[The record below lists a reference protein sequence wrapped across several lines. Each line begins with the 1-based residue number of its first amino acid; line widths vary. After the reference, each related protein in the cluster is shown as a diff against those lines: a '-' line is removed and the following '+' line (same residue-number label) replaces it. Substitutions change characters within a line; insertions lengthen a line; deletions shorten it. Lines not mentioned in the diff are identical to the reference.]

1 MFSLRLPNSPSASS
15 KLSAA
20 LVCFALFA
28 SSCSALSQTSAGN
41 TQPPL
46 TNPGSGGDPATTTLP
61 VEDPAA
67 DPTTTAPPADDTTT
81 TTAVPTQD
89 PAVAQILAG
98 YTTWTDPG
106 LHVTDNRSL
115 QTDQWFDEGGE
126 AGREKVSCA
135 PSQLP
140 TVVREMDEFPA
151 FGFSGDDVLP
161 GLIVDGSAATTGNIR
176 ALPLNRSPFTLRSSL
191 ASANPTVVVDD
202 PNSGTIAEAV
212 ATLKRDADP
221 RLGSIDVTQS
231 DIKYDSEETHSF
243 EHSSLEVGVSMRY
256 RNRLVSAGLDADY
269 SQQKSVE
276 RHTITVQMVQ
286 RQLTLSM
293 VDDSVSNPGQ
303 YFGVDVTG
311 PQVDALI
318 ASGAIGSENPP
329 MVINRVAYGRMM
341 YFTMSSTNVSSSQ
354 ELRAAVDAV
363 KGKYEGSA
371 TVDAAHLETINSSEI
386 SMVAYGGDQ
395 NLALAAIRTG
405 DLSQFFGS
413 ANPTTAAPLAFTFN
427 TLNGGVV
434 QLKESADIQ
443 ALTCQRTPAPY
454 EFAMKIDSV
463 QGKLK
468 IFVNN
473 AEVMAVEDNNPVIGK
488 KKDGSATLDGSK
500 LNKLLKNGSNE
511 IRLRYTN
518 LGCDNRFRVRV
529 FDGPNLPSS
538 LSNPIESFSH
548 PDWNECIGKGDMTLK
563 FTINTG
569 DRTVNEI

>member
-1 MFSLRLPNSPSASS
+1 MRPFKTFLLLICIA
-15 KLSAA
+15 
-20 LVCFALFA
+20 VIA
-28 SSCSALSQTSAGN
+28 SSCAGY
-41 TQPPL
+41 TIAGPTATTDPADQ
-46 TNPGSGGDPATTTLP
+46 PGSGQDPTATTQ
-61 VEDPAA
+61 PA
-67 DPTTTAPPADDTTT
+67 DQPSTSTTASVPADSTTT
-81 TTAVPTQD
+81 TTAPPTQD
-89 PAVAQILAG
+89 PAVAQILSA

-106 LHVTDNRSL
+106 LHVTDNRAL
-115 QTDQWFDEGGE
+115 QTDDWFENEGE
-126 AGREKVSCA
+126 SGREKVMCA

-176 ALPLNRSPFTLRSSL
+176 ALPLDRAPFTLRSSL
-191 ASANPTVVVDD
+191 ASANPTVVVEN

-269 SQQKSVE
+269 SQQQSVE

-293 VDDSVSNPGQ
+293 VDDSVSNPGH
-303 YFGVDVTG
+303 YFDIGVTG
-311 PQVDALI
+311 PEVDALI

-329 MVINRVAYGRMM
+329 MVIDRVAYGRMM
-341 YFTMSSTNVSSSQ
+341 YFTMSSTSVRSAS
-354 ELRAAVDAV
+354 ELKAAVDAV

-371 TVDAAHLETINSSEI
+371 TVETEHLETINSSEI

-405 DLSQFFGS
+405 DLSQFFGP

-434 QLKESADIQ
+434 QLKESADIK

-468 IFVNN
+468 VFVNN
-473 AEVMAVEDNNPVIGK
+473 AEVLVVTDDNPAIGK
-488 KKDGSATLDGSK
+488 KRDGSATLDGTK

-529 FDGPNLPSS
+529 FDGPTLPRS

-563 FTINTG
+563 FTINTA
-569 DRTVNEI
+569 DRSVTEI

>member
-1 MFSLRLPNSPSASS
+1 MRPLLSLNSSPA

-46 TNPGSGGDPATTTLP
+46 TNPGWGGDP
-61 VEDPAA
+61 VEDPTLN
-67 DPTTTAPPADDTTT
+67 PTTTVSPVDDTSS
-81 TTAVPTQD
+81 TTATTPVAPTQD

-106 LHVTDNRSL
+106 LHVTDSRSL

-269 SQQKSVE
+269 SQQQSVE

-329 MVINRVAYGRMM
+329 MVIDRVAYGRMM
-341 YFTMSSTNVSSSQ
+341 YFTMSSTNVRSSQ

-371 TVDAAHLETINSSEI
+371 TVDAEHLETINSSEI

-413 ANPTTAAPLAFTFN
+413 ANPTTAAPLAFTLN

-443 ALTCQRTPAPY
+443 ALNCQRTPAPY

-473 AEVMAVEDNNPVIGK
+473 AEVMTVTDANKGFK
-488 KKDGSATLDGSK
+488 KTDGSATLDGST

-538 LSNPIESFSH
+538 LSSPIESFSH

-563 FTINTG
+563 FTINTS
-569 DRTVNEI
+569 DRSVNEV